1 MVHGLVLAPGSG
13 AGSPSQN
20 ESERIRNNPV
30 FSVEDS
36 VAFWTNP
43 MFSNYKGRGKGLPI
57 GKICIGVATYGYDFA
72 YKKDPDKKTGQ
83 VAPGYR
89 TMPYK
94 DILALDPAANA
105 KEPPQLHIAGS
116 TPTPD
121 FVAEKE
127 SDVYPYEHNIFYETP
142 STAVAKANF
151 ARTIGAKGII
161 VWEVHNDVWEDGRS
175 IIKALYQYS
184 GNESKPRVDT
194 ASPVLEQVGMQ
205 NTEAVPLAEQDW
217 LAEYDK
223 QWNQIELRRD
233 MKVYVTESVKGPAT
247 IARSEST
254 TVGFSVGLDV
264 VGDVLEKVKA
274 TLKFT
279 YTQSYTHTTT
289 YSFTVDRD
297 RSARVIYIPNMH
309 HFNGWITTFEGK
321 PALAPGAVGL
331 RETRG
336 EKVLD
341 HVWCPL
347 FFPVPGGK
355 YELEYE

>member
-1 MVHGLVLAPGSG
+1 MSPNQRDHLAEQHGPWPRPRSRLG

-121 FVAEKE
+121 FVAEKTQM
-127 SDVYPYEHNIFYETP
+127 FT
-142 STAVAKANF
+142 
-151 ARTIGAKGII
+151 RT
-161 VWEVHNDVWEDGRS
+161 N
-175 IIKALYQYS
+175 
-184 GNESKPRVDT
+184 
-194 ASPVLEQVGMQ
+194 
-205 NTEAVPLAEQDW
+205 
-217 LAEYDK
+217 
-223 QWNQIELRRD
+223 
-233 MKVYVTESVKGPAT
+233 
-247 IARSEST
+247 
-254 TVGFSVGLDV
+254 
-264 VGDVLEKVKA
+264 
-274 TLKFT
+274 
-279 YTQSYTHTTT
+279 TT
-289 YSFTVDRD
+289 YFTRH
-297 RSARVIYIPNMH
+297 RVRPLQKQ
-309 HFNGWITTFEGK
+309 TL
-321 PALAPGAVGL
+321 LAPSVQK
-331 RETRG
+331 E
-336 EKVLD
+336 
-341 HVWCPL
+341 
-347 FFPVPGGK
+347 
-355 YELEYE
+355 